1 MYIESIGGMSLS
13 GEKERNDGSSG
24 AFCNTIK
31 ISWPEFH
38 IYVQDVDS
46 IFPSHFGLSVV
57 VFNLGVSFPCWF
69 RINITK

>member
-13 GEKERNDGSSG
+13 GEKERNGGSSG
-24 AFCNTIK
+24 ACNTIK
-31 ISWPEFH
+31 ISLSEFH

-57 VFNLGVSFPCWF
+57 VFNLGVSFPCLF
-69 RINITK
+69 RTNITK